1 MSGIIDRI
9 RMTEQEIIKTIHIPT
24 DVNIPERMNNPLE
37 YEPHPLCIAACQEL
51 QAYLAE
57 RKDWR
62 EEIDK
67 GKMFGVLIVEMPCDN
82 GKAQRQN
89 EDAIT
94 PKRREIGY
102 LAAYSG
108 QIGGRSDWEG
118 FVPAVFDYLQPNGYF
133 KTHEADITELN
144 HAITRLSN
152 DEKMKDA
159 KRIINNLQQERLHTI
174 AAYQEKMKEAKA
186 KRDARRQK
194 AQLAAKTSDKTDSRP
209 SGLSPEE
216 EQAMIKE
223 SQFMK
228 AELRRLKKALSEKTT
243 LEKEYAEFQ
252 ENLLRMKQ
260 LRKTLSDALQQWLF
274 TQFRMNNYQGKSK
287 DLLEIFRD
295 EALLG
300 NINDKTN
307 GNTTSKKMDSNGV
320 ITSRVAAMKM
330 IPPAGSGECCEPK
343 LLQYAFEHG
352 LKPLQMAMFWWGE
365 SPKEEIRH
373 HLLFYPAC
381 NGKCKPILH
390 WMLPADVFHSSA
402 ITTSS
407 LAPSSA
413 VTATDKASDKIN
425 LANSTY
431 IYNKVEILYEDREIA
446 VIHKPEGMLSVPGKD
461 AQQPSIY
468 SWARKQFPDATGP
481 LIVHRLDMA
490 TSGLM
495 VIAKTEFA
503 YHRLQEQFTSHQVQ
517 KRYVAIVCCKDKDMA
532 QRIKDAAKMI
542 SLPLMPDYLD
552 RPRQIVNHEQGK
564 EAITEYEVLGSE
576 ERRVK
581 SEEFNSAANHE
592 VQSSNLKVQSS
603 NLKVQ
608 CIRLALYPKTGRTH
622 QLRVHCAHREGLDAP
637 ILGDPLYGNVKADR
651 LYLHAEAITFKHPL
665 TGKEIHIER
674 KADF

>member
-24 DVNIPERMNNPLE
+24 GVNIPERMNNPLE

-67 GKMFGVLIVEMPCDN
+67 GKMFGVLIVEKND
-82 GKAQRQN
+82 K
-89 EDAIT
+89 
-94 PKRREIGY
+94 EIGY

-108 QIGGRSDWEG
+108 QIGGRSDWKG
-118 FVPAVFDYLQPNGYF
+118 FVPAVFDYLQPDGYF
-133 KTHEADITELN
+133 KTHEAKITELN
-144 HAITRLSN
+144 Q
-152 DEKMKDA
+152 
-159 KRIINNLQQERLHTI
+159 RIAHLINNPEIKETERILNKLHKVQEHKLNLH
-174 AAYQEKMKEAKA
+174 KMQITEAKA
-186 KRDARRQK
+186 KRDARRQEASLHPDTK
-194 AQLAAKTSDKTDSRP
+194 ALT
-209 SGLSPEE
+209 PEE

-223 SQFMK
+223 SQFLK
-228 AELRRLKKALSEKTT
+228 AELRRFKKLISQKTP
-243 LEKEYAEFQ
+243 LEEMYDNYQKGLQ
-252 ENLLRMKQ
+252 EIKQ
-260 LRKTLSDALQQWLF
+260 LRKSDSDELQKWLF
-274 TQFRMNNYQGKSK
+274 SQFKMLNDKGESK
-287 DLLEIFRD
+287 DLLEIFK
-295 EALLG
+295 EF
-300 NINDKTN
+300 NQ
-307 GNTTSKKMDSNGV
+307 MV
-320 ITSRVAAMKM
+320 
-330 IPPAGSGECCEPK
+330 PPAGSGECCEPK

-373 HLLFYPAC
+373 HLHFYPAC

-390 WMLPADVFHSSA
+390 WMLPADVFEQASA
-402 ITTSS
+402 D
-407 LAPSSA
+407 A
-413 VTATDKASDKIN
+413 
-425 LANSTY
+425 Y
-431 IYNKVEILYEDREIA
+431 ICNKVEILYEDQELA

-468 SWARKQFPDATGP
+468 SWARKQFPEATGP

-532 QRIKDAAKMI
+532 QRIKDATKMI

>member
-1 MSGIIDRI
+1 
-9 RMTEQEIIKTIHIPT
+9 MTEQEIIKTIHIST
-24 DVNIPERMNNPLE
+24 GIDIPERMNNPLA
-37 YEPHPLCIAACQEL
+37 YEPHPLCIAACKEL

-67 GKMFGVLIVEMPCDN
+67 GKMFGVLIVEKND
-82 GKAQRQN
+82 K
-89 EDAIT
+89 
-94 PKRREIGY
+94 EIGY

-108 QIGGRSDWEG
+108 QIGGRSDWKG
-118 FVPAVFDYLQPNGYF
+118 FVPAVFDYLQPDGYF
-133 KTHEADITELN
+133 KTHEAKITELN
-144 HAITRLSN
+144 QRIAHLSN
-152 DEKMKDA
+152 NPEIKETERILNKLHKVQEHKLNLHKMQ
-159 KRIINNLQQERLHTI
+159 IT
-174 AAYQEKMKEAKA
+174 EAKA
-186 KRDARRQK
+186 KRDARRQEASLHPDTK
-194 AQLAAKTSDKTDSRP
+194 GLTS
-209 SGLSPEE
+209 EE

-223 SQFMK
+223 SQFLK
-228 AELRRLKKALSEKTT
+228 AELRRFKKLISQKTP
-243 LEKEYAEFQ
+243 LEEMYDNYQKGLQ
-252 ENLLRMKQ
+252 EIKQ
-260 LRKTLSDALQQWLF
+260 LRKSDSDELQKWLF
-274 TQFRMNNYQGKSK
+274 SQFKMLNDKGESK
-287 DLLEIFRD
+287 DLLEIFK
-295 EALLG
+295 EF
-300 NINDKTN
+300 NQ
-307 GNTTSKKMDSNGV
+307 MV
-320 ITSRVAAMKM
+320 
-330 IPPAGSGECCEPK
+330 PPAGSGECCEPK

-352 LKPLQMAMFWWGE
+352 LKPIQMAMFWWGE

-373 HLLFYPAC
+373 HLHFYPAC

-390 WMLPADVFHSSA
+390 WMLPADVFEQASA
-402 ITTSS
+402 D
-407 LAPSSA
+407 A
-413 VTATDKASDKIN
+413 
-425 LANSTY
+425 Y
-431 IYNKVEILYEDREIA
+431 IYNKVEILYEDQELA

-468 SWARKQFPDATGP
+468 SWARKQFPEATGP

-542 SLPLMPDYLD
+542 CLPLMPDYLD

-592 VQSSNLKVQSS
+592 VPSSNLKVQSS

>member
-9 RMTEQEIIKTIHIPT
+9 RMTEQEIIKTIHIST
-24 DVNIPERMNNPLE
+24 GIDIPERMNNPLD
-37 YEPHPLCIAACQEL
+37 YEPHPLCIAACKEL

-67 GKMFGVLIVEMPCDN
+67 GKMFGVLIVEKND
-82 GKAQRQN
+82 K
-89 EDAIT
+89 
-94 PKRREIGY
+94 EIGY

-108 QIGGRSDWEG
+108 QIGGRSDWKG
-118 FVPAVFDYLQPNGYF
+118 FVPAVFDYLQPDGYF
-133 KTHEADITELN
+133 KTHEAKITELN
-144 HAITRLSN
+144 Q
-152 DEKMKDA
+152 
-159 KRIINNLQQERLHTI
+159 RIAHLINNPEIKETERILNKLHKVQEHKLNLH
-174 AAYQEKMKEAKA
+174 KMQITEAKA
-186 KRDARRQK
+186 KRDARRQEASLHPDTK
-194 AQLAAKTSDKTDSRP
+194 
-209 SGLSPEE
+209 GLTPEE

-223 SQFMK
+223 SQFLK
-228 AELRRLKKALSEKTT
+228 AELRRFKKLISQKTP
-243 LEKEYAEFQ
+243 LEEMYDNYQKGLQ
-252 ENLLRMKQ
+252 EIKQ
-260 LRKTLSDALQQWLF
+260 LRKSDSDELQKWLF
-274 TQFRMNNYQGKSK
+274 SQFKMLNDKGESK
-287 DLLEIFRD
+287 DLLEIFK
-295 EALLG
+295 EF
-300 NINDKTN
+300 NQ
-307 GNTTSKKMDSNGV
+307 MV
-320 ITSRVAAMKM
+320 
-330 IPPAGSGECCEPK
+330 PPAGSGECCEPK

-352 LKPLQMAMFWWGE
+352 LKPIQMAMFWWGE

-373 HLLFYPAC
+373 HLHFYPAC

-390 WMLPADVFHSSA
+390 WMLPADVFEQASA
-402 ITTSS
+402 D
-407 LAPSSA
+407 A
-413 VTATDKASDKIN
+413 
-425 LANSTY
+425 Y
-431 IYNKVEILYEDREIA
+431 IYNKVEILYEDQELA

-468 SWARKQFPDATGP
+468 SWARKQFPEATGP

-532 QRIKDAAKMI
+532 QRIKDAAKKASQEASNGNTKETTEDTSRNRGLI
-542 SLPLMPDYLD
+542 SIPLMPDYLD
-552 RPRQIVNHEQGK
+552 RPRQIVNHEQGR
-564 EAITEYEVLGSE
+564 EAITKYEVLGNEEHGSE

-581 SEEFNSAANHE
+581 SEESNSTANHE
-592 VQSSNLKVQSS
+592 AQSS

>member
-9 RMTEQEIIKTIHIPT
+9 HMTEQEIIKTIHIST
-24 DVNIPERMNNPLE
+24 GIDIPERMNNPLN
-37 YEPHPLCIAACQEL
+37 YEPHPLCIAACKEL

-67 GKMFGVLIVEMPCDN
+67 GKMFGVLIVEKND
-82 GKAQRQN
+82 K
-89 EDAIT
+89 
-94 PKRREIGY
+94 EIGY

-108 QIGGRSDWEG
+108 QIGGRSDWKG
-118 FVPAVFDYLQPNGYF
+118 FVPAVFDYLQPDGYF
-133 KTHEADITELN
+133 KTHEAKITELN
-144 HAITRLSN
+144 Q
-152 DEKMKDA
+152 
-159 KRIINNLQQERLHTI
+159 RIAHLINNPEIKETERILNKLHKVQEHKLNLH
-174 AAYQEKMKEAKA
+174 KMQITEAKA
-186 KRDARRQK
+186 KRDARRQEASLHPDTK
-194 AQLAAKTSDKTDSRP
+194 
-209 SGLSPEE
+209 GLTPEE

-223 SQFMK
+223 SQFLK
-228 AELRRLKKALSEKTT
+228 AELRRFKKLISQKTP
-243 LEKEYAEFQ
+243 LEEMYDNYQKGLQ
-252 ENLLRMKQ
+252 EIKQ
-260 LRKTLSDALQQWLF
+260 LRKSDSDELQKWLF
-274 TQFRMNNYQGKSK
+274 SQFKMLNDKGESK
-287 DLLEIFRD
+287 DLLEIFK
-295 EALLG
+295 EF
-300 NINDKTN
+300 NQ
-307 GNTTSKKMDSNGV
+307 MV
-320 ITSRVAAMKM
+320 
-330 IPPAGSGECCEPK
+330 PPAGSGECCEPK

-352 LKPLQMAMFWWGE
+352 LKPIQMAMFWWGE

-373 HLLFYPAC
+373 HLHFYPAC

-390 WMLPADVFHSSA
+390 WMLPADVFEQASA
-402 ITTSS
+402 D
-407 LAPSSA
+407 A
-413 VTATDKASDKIN
+413 
-425 LANSTY
+425 Y
-431 IYNKVEILYEDREIA
+431 IYNKVEILYEDQELA

-468 SWARKQFPDATGP
+468 SWARKQFPEATGP

-532 QRIKDAAKMI
+532 QRIKDATKMI

-592 VQSSNLKVQSS
+592 VQSSNLKVQSSNLKVQSS